1 MLLFQSLPNKDLCGP
16 VLTPAL
22 LYIVFVLKPVP
33 IWTIMDAALPKIG
46 QTDKALQTCLL
57 LVESSSAT
65 NNIVGFEACLR
76 TRFEVSFQTRFEAV
90 AQTGPVGA
98 PCFKP
103 GLKAGFKPLGLPVR

>member
-1 MLLFQSLPNKDLCGP
+1 MGSKMYIDLFAATPCIVDLEDDEAEGAVLNTVPN
-16 VLTPAL
+16 AR
-22 LYIVFVLKPVP
+22 
-33 IWTIMDAALPKIG
+33 LPKIG
-46 QTDKALQTCLL
+46 QTDKALQTYLL

-76 TRFEVSFQTRFEAV
+76 TRFEVSFQIRFEAV

-103 GLKAGFKPLGLPVR
+103 GLKAVFKPLGLPVR

>member
-1 MLLFQSLPNKDLCGP
+1 M
-16 VLTPAL
+16 AR
-22 LYIVFVLKPVP
+22 
-33 IWTIMDAALPKIG
+33 LPKIG

-103 GLKAGFKPLGLPVR
+103 GLKAVFKPLGLPVR